1 MEPKIIHLP
10 TSVIAGIN
18 RHCGVELHKIFHQ
31 PNGEFKHGWFKT
43 KNKKALGTD
52 EKAYK
57 VWLKLFL
64 KNQGYSISNVVNNT
78 TKRIFL
84 NDGKFFR
91 IWNTRMIDGEIVT
104 DWTKYTL

>member
-43 KNKKALGTD
+43 KKKKAQ
-52 EKAYK
+52 KARNIK
-57 VWLKLFL
+57 
-64 KNQGYSISNVVNNT
+64 IS
-78 TKRIFL
+78 K
-84 NDGKFFR
+84 
-91 IWNTRMIDGEIVT
+91 MHQE
-104 DWTKYTL
+104 